1 MLRYLLILVLITIVA
16 RAFWRV
22 LDGVIEGMRS
32 GPAPPGRTPVAGVQ
46 MERDPVCGTFVVRER
61 AVTLG
66 SGEHRVYFCSAVC
79 RDKYQAP
86 RHGSRQAP
94 RPGSGRARLA

>member
-1 MLRYLLILVLITIVA
+1 MVRYLLLLILVAIVA

-22 LDGVIEGMRS
+22 VGGVVEGMR
-32 GPAPPGRTPVAGVQ
+32 GPAPAGRTPVAGVQ

-66 SGEHRVYFCSAVC
+66 SGDRRLYFCSAGC
-79 RDKYQAP
+79 RDKYQA
-86 RHGSRQAP
+86 
-94 RPGSGRARLA
+94 RLP